1 MKIVNEKPLSKI
13 KEERE
18 NQEFIPVSLDA
29 LGIELAQEKIKN
41 VQKDLLIN
49 SLGQQVALLKIDI
62 LQLKGGAS

>member
-18 NQEFIPVSLDA
+18 NQEIIPVSLDA

-62 LQLKGGAS
+62 LQLKGGA